1 MKYTRVHRLLRLITQ
16 IQSSTHLNARRLAKL
31 CETSERN
38 IYRDLK
44 MLEGAGVPVSFDLE
58 SGGYAIRRDFFLR
71 PVDLTLEEAM
81 AMLMLADRVGARE
94 QIPHVAEAGKAAE
107 KLRAVLPR
115 QIGEMI
121 NELMPRMEVSLA
133 RASNE
138 PIPDVYGAMRDAI
151 IRRRALECEYESSSP
166 KKSSDAGIFRFDPYA
181 LYFGQRAWYVV
192 GLHHG
197 RKEIRTLKLSRFT
210 RCKSNERPYF
220 IPDDF
225 SLDHHFGQAWRMMP
239 SGTIHDVELH
249 FDAAFAE
256 TVADTHWHDSQEV
269 QWHDDSSIQMSFRI
283 DGLEEIV
290 WWILSYGP
298 HCRVIKPPE
307 LLARVAELHAKA
319 AQLYSSANAILPG

>member
-1 MKYTRVHRLLRLITQ
+1 MKYTRVHRLFRLITQ
-16 IQSSTHLNARRLAKL
+16 IQGSTRLNARRLAEL

-58 SGGYAIRRDFFLR
+58 SGGYAISRNFFLR

-94 QIPHVAEAGKAAE
+94 QIPHAAHAGKAAE
-107 KLRAVLPR
+107 KVRAVLPR
-115 QIGEMI
+115 QINEMI
-121 NELMPRMEVSLA
+121 NEVMPRVFVSLA
-133 RASNE
+133 QSSNE
-138 PIPDVYGAMRDAI
+138 PTADVYGSMRDAI
-151 IRRRALECEYESSSP
+151 IHRRALECKYESSSP
-166 KKSSDAGIFRFDPYA
+166 KKSGDAEVFRFDPYA

-192 GLHHG
+192 GFHHR

-210 RCKSNERPYF
+210 RCKSNDKPYF

-225 SLDHHFGQAWRMMP
+225 SLDRHFGQAWRMMP
-239 SGTIHDVELH
+239 SGTIHDIKLH

-269 QWHDDSSIQMSFRI
+269 QWLDDGSIHLSFQV
-283 DGLEEIV
+283 DGVDEII

-307 LLARVAELHAKA
+307 LVKRIRKLQKSAAEQYRH
-319 AQLYSSANAILPG
+319 